1 MDPPG
6 KLLIYAAT
14 PLMCIKRPPSSLDTS
29 MSLRAHKHEQQ
40 LQVHPICLGV
50 VFVHEWPYTDPTL
63 QEEALN

>member
-1 MDPPG
+1 MDPQG

-50 VFVHEWPYTDPTL
+50 VFACTHE
-63 QEEALN
+63 